1 MGQNPNFYR
10 KFVLEAPLIINSI
23 QLPVNYEVHWLDENP
38 EVSFSEMAPVSPCAL
53 QCTPAQHLE
62 YFFRLSLRQ
71 APVSKESFQTS
82 TMYMV
87 NVTQWSLC
95 VFVYLCLCPFVCST
109 HVSRHR
115 TSKEDFM
122 KKKKG
127 GRHYC
132 MSALA
137 IKAQTCD
144 FFLEI
149 VKIRSKTLLRHKQQ
163 TEHFQQAAKTN
174 PTQLHPFK
182 F

>member
-1 MGQNPNFYR
+1 MRCIGWMKTQR
-10 KFVLEAPLIINSI
+10 CHSAKWRQWV
-23 QLPVNYEVHWLDENP
+23 PVH
-38 EVSFSEMAPVSPCAL
+38 CAMHSSA
-53 QCTPAQHLE
+53 TFGVF
-62 YFFRLSLRQ
+62 FFRLSLSK

-127 GRHYC
+127 GGHYC

-149 VKIRSKTLLRHKQQ
+149 VKIRSETLLTLLRHKQQ

-174 PTQLHPFK
+174 PTPLHPFK

>member
-1 MGQNPNFYR
+1 M
-10 KFVLEAPLIINSI
+10 
-23 QLPVNYEVHWLDENP
+23 DENP

-53 QCTPAQHLE
+53 CNALQR
-62 YFFRLSLRQ
+62 YIWSIFFRLSLSK
-71 APVSKESFQTS
+71 APVQCQKSPSKPLP
-82 TMYMV
+82 MYMV

-127 GRHYC
+127 GGHYC

-149 VKIRSKTLLRHKQQ
+149 VKIRSETLLTLLRHKQQ

-174 PTQLHPFK
+174 PTPLHPFK

>member
-1 MGQNPNFYR
+1 MH
-10 KFVLEAPLIINSI
+10 
-23 QLPVNYEVHWLDENP
+23 YEVRWLDENP

-53 QCTPAQHLE
+53 CNALQRNIWSI
-62 YFFRLSLRQ
+62 FFRLSLRQ

-149 VKIRSKTLLRHKQQ
+149 VKIRSETLLTLLRQKQ
-163 TEHFQQAAKTN
+163 
-174 PTQLHPFK
+174 
-182 F
+182 